1 MEATLDAASNVPSV
15 PSVPLDRRR
24 RLGGWLPEGEA
35 KLAAFRTELV
45 AQARSRPTKT
55 PSVAAVRALANLVD
69 SEPALRMHLARAIN
83 EARDHGYELGYQ
95 NSAEL
100 LLAID
105 HVVTCAPRFS
115 EKSLVVCPLNA
126 LLDWPMCMPSGYA
139 LFRDRRFNDALKAV
153 LNGWS
158 AFLSGPHSR
167 AYLNTQAPDGWF
179 CPEATRRIG
188 MEQFLCDASQPYWGF
203 TSWNDFF
210 TRRFRAGM
218 RPVAGE
224 EDSKLIVSA
233 CEAAP
238 YNISHDARYE
248 DAFWI
253 KAQPY
258 SLRDI
263 FGPDKASLAERFAG
277 GCVYQA
283 FLSAYN
289 YHRWHAP
296 VSGTIVETY
305 HVEGTYYSC
314 AESEGVDP
322 EGLND
327 SQGYSVAMAARAVI
341 TIACDDPAVGTVA
354 GVFVGMAE
362 VSSCMI
368 GVTPGQ
374 HVCKGEELGFFQYGG
389 STYCLFFEPNV
400 IDTFLVQP
408 PFSQDTP
415 AVNVN
420 AALARAR

>member
-1 MEATLDAASNVPSV
+1 MNATSNGPQ
-15 PSVPLDRRR
+15 DRRR
-24 RLGGWLPEGEA
+24 RLGDWLPEGED
-35 KLAAFRTELV
+35 KLAAFRRELV
-45 AQARSRPTKT
+45 EQALSRRTTTPTV
-55 PSVAAVRALANLVD
+55 SAVRALASLID
-69 SEPALRMHLARAIN
+69 REPALRMHMARAID
-83 EARDHGYELGYQ
+83 EARDRGYVLGYRDTT
-95 NSAEL
+95 EL

-105 HVVTCAPRFS
+105 HVVTTAPRFNES
-115 EKSLVVCPLNA
+115 SMVVCPINA
-126 LLDWPMCMPSGYA
+126 LLDWLICMPSGYA
-139 LFRDRRFNDALKAV
+139 LFRDRRMNDALKAV

-167 AYLNTQAPDGWF
+167 AYLNTHAPDGWF

-188 MEQFLCDASQPYWGF
+188 MDQFLCDPTQPYWGF
-203 TSWNDFF
+203 ASWNDFF

-224 EDSKLIVSA
+224 DDPKLVVSA

-238 YNISHDARYE
+238 YNITRNARYE

-263 FGPDKASLAERFAG
+263 FGPGKANLAETFAG
-277 GCVYQA
+277 GSVYQA

-296 VSGTIVETY
+296 VGGTIVDTY

-314 AESEGVDP
+314 VESEGADP

-327 SQGYSVAMAARAVI
+327 SQGYSAAVAARAVI
-341 TIACDDPAVGTVA
+341 TIACDDPGMGTVA
-354 GVFVGMAE
+354 CVFIGMGE

-368 GVTPGQ
+368 DVTPGQ
-374 HVCKGEELGFFQYGG
+374 RVRKGEELGFFQYGG
-389 STYCLFFEPNV
+389 STYCLFFEPDV
-400 IDTFLVQP
+400 IESFLVEP
-408 PFSQDTP
+408 PP
-415 AVNVN
+415 AGSGEPVKVN